1 MSKTETQPTKR
12 NSDKHLFVNI
22 MRKKRQFY
30 LILQATPVR
39 QKPGPRKILSKEM
52 SYFTQEKCCCLSLLS
67 FISFKRHMYRG
78 GVAPKEERESF
89 ILPQQLAS
97 NLLLTFSFSPKTTEL
112 SLIALQRT
120 LLSGFLTLSFVAFN
134 HSRLKKTILYCI
146 KPSYRQVNSLANM
159 ESITLHY
166 TGMYSIWKRKK

>member
-1 MSKTETQPTKR
+1 MSTTETQPTKR

-78 GVAPKEERESF
+78 GVARKEERELHSSTATCF
-89 ILPQQLAS
+89 KLAVDVQL
-97 NLLLTFSFSPKTTEL
+97 FSKTTEL

-120 LLSGFLTLSFVAFN
+120 RLSGFLLCLLL
-134 HSRLKKTILYCI
+134 HSII
-146 KPSYRQVNSLANM
+146 QD
-159 ESITLHY
+159 
-166 TGMYSIWKRKK
+166 

>member
-1 MSKTETQPTKR
+1 
-12 NSDKHLFVNI
+12 

-39 QKPGPRKILSKEM
+39 QKPRPRKILSKEM
-52 SYFTQEKCCCLSLLS
+52 PYFTQKKCCCLSLLS

-78 GVAPKEERESF
+78 GVARKEERELHSSTATCF
-89 ILPQQLAS
+89 KLAVDVQLLS
-97 NLLLTFSFSPKTTEL
+97 KTTVVSNCTTENP
-112 SLIALQRT
+112 
-120 LLSGFLTLSFVAFN
+120 FKWVLTSSFVAFN

-146 KPSYRQVNSLANM
+146 KPSYRQVNHLANM

-166 TGMYSIWKRKK
+166 TGMYSIWKR

>member
-1 MSKTETQPTKR
+1 MWGVKPVYSHLWAKSEFNQANFGLDVARRPQYDQMSTTETQPTER

-52 SYFTQEKCCCLSLLS
+52 SSFTQEECCCLSLLS

-78 GVAPKEERESF
+78 VARKEERELHSPTATCF
-89 ILPQQLAS
+89 KLAVDVQLLS
-97 NLLLTFSFSPKTTEL
+97 KTTEL

-120 LLSGFLTLSFVAFN
+120 HLSGFLLRLLL
-134 HSRLKKTILYCI
+134 HSII
-146 KPSYRQVNSLANM
+146 QD
-159 ESITLHY
+159 
-166 TGMYSIWKRKK
+166 